1 MSDFAKRRW
10 QNMSEIVKYEDVRD
24 SIITLRGQQVIL
36 DADVARLYGVET
48 KRVNEAVR
56 NNPEKFPDG
65 FIFIPDNHELA
76 NLKSKI
82 STTSWGGRRN
92 TPTAFTESGLYM
104 LATILKSPRA
114 TQTTLA
120 IIRAFVQ
127 LRELAR
133 TMQEVAKTEDEQ
145 QKKSLLRKSGE
156 IIGDVIGSQFETTAV
171 ETEIE
176 LNLAV
181 VKIKHTV
188 KRSKNNKKDN

>member
-1 MSDFAKRRW
+1 MTD
-10 QNMSEIVKYEDVRD
+10 IVKYEDVRD

-48 KRVNEAVR
+48 RVVNQAIK

-65 FIFIPDNHELA
+65 FLISLNLSEKQELVK
-76 NLKSKI
+76 NFDHLQSLKFSPV
-82 STTSWGGRRN
+82 N
-92 TPTAFTESGLYM
+92 PTAFTESGLYM
-104 LATILKSPRA
+104 LATILKSPLA

-133 TMQEVAKTEDEQ
+133 TMQEVAKTDDEQ
-145 QKKSLLRKSGE
+145 QKKSLLRRSGE
-156 IIGDVIGSQFETTAV
+156 LIGDVIGSQFDTTAV

-188 KRSKNNKKDN
+188 KRSKSNDSDK

>member
-1 MSDFAKRRW
+1 
-10 QNMSEIVKYEDVRD
+10 MSEIVKYEDVRD

-65 FIFIPDNHELA
+65 FIFILDNHELA